1 MRVFQAV
8 DYAKLF
14 STAPTKFVIDTI
26 SSRVYRTENDS
37 TDSYSCAMKIC
48 IAQNF
53 NAMFQIEKCPIKI
66 RIPRYMKQKCIL
78 RKLLR
83 WRVNLPSIAFFSK

>member
-53 NAMFQIEKCPIKI
+53 NAMFQIEKCHIKI
-66 RIPRYMKQKCIL
+66 RIPRYMK
-78 RKLLR
+78 RKMY
-83 WRVNLPSIAFFSK
+83 PT

>member
-26 SSRVYRTENDS
+26 SSSRV
-37 TDSYSCAMKIC
+37 
-48 IAQNF
+48 
-53 NAMFQIEKCPIKI
+53 
-66 RIPRYMKQKCIL
+66 
-78 RKLLR
+78 
-83 WRVNLPSIAFFSK
+83 AFFSSRESIFGGGRGNLRERSERAEGDIKRERRLIKQHTFCLDLSFVQTLKDILNLS